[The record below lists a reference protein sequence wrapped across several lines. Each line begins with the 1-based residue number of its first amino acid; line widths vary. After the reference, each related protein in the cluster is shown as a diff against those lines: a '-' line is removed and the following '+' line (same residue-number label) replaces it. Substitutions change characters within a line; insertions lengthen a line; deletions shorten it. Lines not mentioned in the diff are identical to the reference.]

1 MHLHAVDDLQ
11 VCVDKCEQG
20 CLACEVPCG
29 REGYAIKHVC
39 DVERVEIEA
48 TACNAD
54 RFVLTM
60 ERCEGVGDVVEV
72 YVRASEVL
80 SCEVGR
86 FVWRRRG
93 ENFCS
98 WS

>member
-1 MHLHAVDDLQ
+1 MNLHAVDDLQ
-11 VCVDKCEQG
+11 VCVDKCEQR

-29 REGYAIKHVC
+29 REGYAIKHVR

-48 TACNAD
+48 AACNAD

-60 ERCEGVGDVVEV
+60 EGCEGVCDVVEV

-80 SCEVGR
+80 SCKVRR
-86 FVWRRRG
+86 FIRRCRG